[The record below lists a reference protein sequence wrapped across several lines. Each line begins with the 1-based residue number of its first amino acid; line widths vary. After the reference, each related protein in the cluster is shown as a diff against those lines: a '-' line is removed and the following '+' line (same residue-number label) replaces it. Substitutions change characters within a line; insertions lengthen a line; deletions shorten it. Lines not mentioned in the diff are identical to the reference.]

1 VYKHASERNGA
12 RVAIHAVKRVA
23 RATRSCL
30 APQGVRS
37 VWLKRR
43 IDPAQARRK
52 HDTMEDVSG
61 RSSILS
67 QWERIHSPTGEDG
80 GTTLV
85 TRVKPTPDALEGVR
99 GGSYRSAW
107 NRTGGARGR
116 QGRQRTERF
125 R

>member
-52 HDTMEDVSG
+52 HDTMEDVVSRLV
-61 RSSILS
+61 RSPGLKLS
-67 QWERIHSPTGEDG
+67 HSHIAKCGEKASKG
-80 GTTLV
+80 L
-85 TRVKPTPDALEGVR
+85 
-99 GGSYRSAW
+99 
-107 NRTGGARGR
+107 
-116 QGRQRTERF
+116 
-125 R
+125 